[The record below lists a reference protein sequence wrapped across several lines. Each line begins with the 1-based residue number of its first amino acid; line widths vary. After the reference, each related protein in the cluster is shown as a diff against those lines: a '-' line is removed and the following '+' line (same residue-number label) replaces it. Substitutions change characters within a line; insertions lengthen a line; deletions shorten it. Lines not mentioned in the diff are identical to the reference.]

1 MPVVRARCSGPGISR
16 HTPAGVREGA
26 AREHAGSILAEMSIA
41 ALRRAPPA
49 VLAFLLVS
57 TATISYGLA
66 QASPKFWQHPVRPAL
81 VILLLVLWLAAVV
94 LWRQRWAWA
103 LSLIASGVGVASGL
117 WEGVTVFAF
126 VSNLVTFGLLIS
138 PGMRRY
144 VGVYR
149 RHDPST

>member
-1 MPVVRARCSGPGISR
+1 VTCLAPARAGTATLLRHVPSMPVVRARCSGPGISR

-49 VLAFLLVS
+49 VLAVLLVS

-103 LSLIASGVGVASGL
+103 LSLIASGVASRLACGKESRSL
-117 WEGVTVFAF
+117 RLSAT
-126 VSNLVTFGLLIS
+126 L
-138 PGMRRY
+138 
-144 VGVYR
+144 
-149 RHDPST
+149 